1 LTRPQSGK
9 IERLSSP
16 EEVILWV
23 EYAAVQRLE
32 LEGRYVKLHGALVQA
47 PGSTRGILL
56 LGHSGAGKSTLGT
69 ALLASGW
76 ALLADDAVFVDIKG
90 KSARPGPRR
99 VALRRESQALRV
111 LDSYQLVQHFHID
124 WAALLHQAAQRQV
137 VPQCLATLKFL
148 AEELKA
154 PIPSPARTGRHADK
168 HPGSHLS
175 LGKNPT
181 SESGIPASLALAG
194 IPPTPRNSSAEKFL
208 DLPPPALE
216 PARSPAARVRATY
229 TALPDSRLAGFRTG
243 HFLDLDAA
251 VNSPA
256 QTCCCSQPTV

>member
-1 LTRPQSGK
+1 MGGICQ
-9 IERLSSP
+9 
-16 EEVILWV
+16 
-23 EYAAVQRLE
+23 VQRLE

-124 WAALLHQAAQRQV
+124 WQPYCTRPL
-137 VPQCLATLKFL
+137 
-148 AEELKA
+148 
-154 PIPSPARTGRHADK
+154 SARWCRSAW
-168 HPGSHLS
+168 
-175 LGKNPT
+175 
-181 SESGIPASLALAG
+181 
-194 IPPTPRNSSAEKFL
+194 PP
-208 DLPPPALE
+208 
-216 PARSPAARVRATY
+216 
-229 TALPDSRLAGFRTG
+229 
-243 HFLDLDAA
+243 
-251 VNSPA
+251 
-256 QTCCCSQPTV
+256 